1 MFAIES
7 HVRCSIANRR
17 SLSGIDFFYCD
28 TRSAAICVVLGPQKS
43 SLYPGEYISGFSGP
57 AALQLAA
64 PPSSCY
70 EGNLGQAPRRA
81 EIL

>member
-17 SLSGIDFFYCD
+17 GLSDSDRFYCD
-28 TRSAAICVVLGPQKS
+28 KRSRAIWGVPGSETS
-43 SLYPGEYISGFSGP
+43 SLYFGEYTSGLSGP

-70 EGNLGQAPRRA
+70 EGNLGQAPRRV